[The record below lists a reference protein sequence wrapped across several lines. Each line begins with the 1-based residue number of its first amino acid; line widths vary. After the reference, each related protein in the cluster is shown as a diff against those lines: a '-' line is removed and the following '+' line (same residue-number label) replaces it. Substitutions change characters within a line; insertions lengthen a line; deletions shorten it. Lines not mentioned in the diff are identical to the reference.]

1 MKRKLDATDIGIL
14 NALQRDCRIS
24 NRKLGVQLN
33 KSETPIQ
40 MRIQHLQEHGFIKRF
55 AAIVD
60 PKLIGRGL
68 IGYVQVNVEK
78 HTEESLLAF
87 MEEAAKLEEIME
99 CYHMT
104 GAIDF
109 LLRIAINDMEEYS
122 RVLVKK
128 LGNLPG
134 VRQFESFFVLS
145 EVKCETAFIL
155 NKELTVR

>member
-1 MKRKLDATDIGIL
+1 MKKALDATDIGIL
-14 NALQRDCRIS
+14 NVLQKDCRIS
-24 NRKLGVQLN
+24 NRKLGNQLN
-33 KSETPIQ
+33 KSVTAIQ
-40 MRIQHLQEHGFIKRF
+40 TRIQHLDDQGFIKRF

-60 PKLIGRGL
+60 PKMVGRSL
-68 IGYVQVNVEK
+68 IGYVQVNVDK

-87 MEEAAKLEEIME
+87 MEEAAKLDEIME

-109 LLRIAINDMEEYS
+109 LLRIAIMDMDEYS
-122 RVLVKK
+122 KVLVKK

-145 EVKCETAFIL
+145 EVKSETAFVL
-155 NKELTVR
+155 K